1 VVDDELRIRE
11 VMQQLLADEG
21 YDTETADSGGA
32 ALRKMPV
39 FRPHLVFLDIRMP
52 DMDGIQCLRKI
63 KKMGFGSEV
72 VMISGFATID
82 MVRRCLEI
90 GAFDFIGKP
99 LSFDHV
105 REVIL
110 QIAITRFAGFL

>member
-1 VVDDELRIRE
+1 VVDDEPRIRE

-21 YDTETADSGGA
+21 YDTETADSGDA

-52 DMDGIQCLRKI
+52 DMDGIQCLRKM
-63 KKMGFGSEV
+63 KKMGFGGEV
-72 VMISGFATID
+72 VMISGFATMD
-82 MVRRCLEI
+82 MVRRCMEF

-110 QIAITRFAGFL
+110 QLAITRFAGFL